1 MNRVCFQIRDGRQ
14 LQVKALGG
22 QLQCAFDGVWQ
33 PAFRQMTF
41 QEDGAV
47 DFPEL
52 RKGSILLKASE
63 ANARRAE
70 LQELACFAGI
80 AMKFQEVR
88 SGAEIRVS
96 IAGEGLQYT
105 CNGTWRPPFK
115 SLEFHPG
122 DVVMFPEIRHSAKLP
137 SDLAPELKGTLQ
149 ALAEMAGYGTNFA
162 EARGKGCVRMTIAGP
177 GRLQYTVEGQ
187 ERLVFSRFF
196 FQEDFLHFPE
206 LGTTAKLPRQAA
218 AVRTAVARLASNAS
232 LGVHFEEARGH
243 GHIYVTCA
251 DDRLLQYTVD
261 GHCRPT
267 FQQMVF
273 LQDDMVDF
281 PDIGKSVKLPCSE
294 ANSLRAQLQDLACQV
309 HLGVRF
315 QTARGTRMIRF
326 HLAHHKLQYTVDGLW
341 RPSILQMTFQ
351 EDGLL
356 NIPELNKSVNMAPK
370 EAESLRI
377 LLQELAALA
386 GLCVCFVEPRCKD
399 CIRISLAGEKLLQ
412 YSVNGSWRPCFSQL
426 ELHEDGWVDFPE
438 LGRRAQLP
446 LDQVYTLRSQLKELQ
461 LRSQEETGCEAS
473 NGQTNHGHGSHG
485 SSANGNSMA
494 LWLVVEAGSV
504 QLTGEA
510 ESSETPS

>member
-1 MNRVCFQIRDGRQ
+1 MNRVSFQIRDGRQ

-22 QLQCAFDGVWQ
+22 QLQCALDGVWL

-41 QEDGAV
+41 LEDGVV

-52 RKGSILLKASE
+52 RRWIALKAAE
-63 ANARRAE
+63 ANGRRAE

-137 SDLAPELKGTLQ
+137 HDLAVELKGTLQ

-162 EARGKGCVRMTIAGP
+162 EARGKGCVRMTIAGH
-177 GRLQYTVEGQ
+177 GRLQYTVDGQ
-187 ERLVFSRFF
+187 ERPVFSRLI
-196 FQEDFLHFPE
+196 FQDDFLHFPE

-281 PDIGKSVKLPCSE
+281 PDIGKSVKLPCSQ

-315 QTARGTRMIRF
+315 QTVRGTRMIRF

-399 CIRISLAGEKLLQ
+399 CIRISVAGDNLLQ

-461 LRSQEETGCEAS
+461 LRSQVEEETEAS
-473 NGQTNHGHGSHG
+473 NGHGQWNHCRHGSHG
-485 SSANGNSMA
+485 SANGNSMA

-504 QLTGEA
+504 QLTEA
-510 ESSETPS
+510 ETSET